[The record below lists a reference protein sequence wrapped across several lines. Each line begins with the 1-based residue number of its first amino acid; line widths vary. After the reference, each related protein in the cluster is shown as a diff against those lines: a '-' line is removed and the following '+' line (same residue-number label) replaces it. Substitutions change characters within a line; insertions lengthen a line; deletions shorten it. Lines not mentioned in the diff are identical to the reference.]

1 MSSARWTDASRLY
14 FMTRQL
20 GESDNSFE
28 VESRV
33 NVYTFG
39 EGGMTTASFR
49 WIIDWHAFADHV
61 LHVDIHPLMGAS
73 LVFLPRNK
81 VFLVYYFDV

>member
-1 MSSARWTDASRLY
+1 
-14 FMTRQL
+14 MTRQL

-61 LHVDIHPLMGAS
+61 LHVDIHPPMAHRSFFAAKQSVSRL
-73 LVFLPRNK
+73 LL
-81 VFLVYYFDV
+81 